1 MRMSMKENN
10 PSPKSIMGDSS
21 SKIWICVG
29 QGVSFVIWITILV
42 FIVFFLQGL
51 SRIVEGKHDSSGED
65 ADDEDGTVKGKQSYS
80 PFKLYISCQVSLI

>member
-1 MRMSMKENN
+1 MSMKENN
-10 PSPKSIMGDSS
+10 P
-21 SKIWICVG
+21 KIWVCVG

-65 ADDEDGTVKGKQSYS
+65 ADDEDGTVKGKQSYA
-80 PFKLYISCQVSLI
+80 PFKLFIFCQVSLI